1 MKPTRMTIKWPT
13 KCHHCGMKLD
23 EGMPAYGEKS
33 DTTGQWKFSCL
44 DCGAG
49 GAVADAKSGAVKQ
62 AASALMGE
70 LLDVPSVANMIDAMA
85 NGGAVKPNL
94 CPGCGCEIDP
104 DTCHCGAGISEHNDC
119 GPIHSFVPMGCAC
132 GYVRDQG
139 SDGDYREVF
148 GEDPPKK
155 PEPKPYS
162 MEWIK
167 GNAAWGQI

>member
-23 EGMPAYGEKS
+23 EGTPAYGEKNE
-33 DTTGQWKFSCL
+33 TTGKWKFSCL

-49 GAVADAKSGAVKQ
+49 GAAAEPTPAPQHEPQDVASVAD
-62 AASALMGE
+62 L
-70 LLDVPSVANMIDAMA
+70 IDAMA
-85 NGGAVKPNL
+85 SGGGGELRL
-94 CPGCGCEIDP
+94 CPGCGQAIDP
-104 DTCHCGAGISEHNDC
+104 DTCHCGASREGHDDFDLS
-119 GPIHSFVPMGCAC
+119 HSFVPMGCSC
-132 GYVRDQG
+132 GYVKEQG
-139 SDGDYREVF
+139 AEADYREIF